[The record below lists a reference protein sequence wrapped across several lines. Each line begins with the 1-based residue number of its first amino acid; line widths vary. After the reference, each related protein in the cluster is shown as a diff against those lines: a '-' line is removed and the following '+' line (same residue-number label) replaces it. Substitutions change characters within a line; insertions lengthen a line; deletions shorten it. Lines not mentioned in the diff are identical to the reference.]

1 VTNVLMVTTTMRMLD
16 WVHGDTSDARPVALL
31 GVGSVVRGVGAE
43 HWLVGTLSTSNDAN
57 HSSAATHHGLTDAR
71 GHSDTGL
78 SSVLGVADDDSGGA
92 GGTGEN
98 ATVSELGLNVGDNG
112 TLGHGINWEDVANSE
127 GGFGTAIDE
136 HSGVHALDSDEKLS
150 VLLEFVLVSETDFSE
165 RCASARVV
173 NDVLNDALDVS
184 LALSE
189 VKSSESGWGHSLG
202 GVRLED
208 RAATTSLCS
217 DYSSH
222 D

>member
-1 VTNVLMVTTTMRMLD
+1 VTNVLMVTTTVRMLD
-16 WVHGDTSDARPVALL
+16 WVHGDTSDAWPVALL

-57 HSSAATHHGLTDAR
+57 HSSAATHDGFTDTR

-78 SSVLGVADDDSGGA
+78 SAILGVTDDDSGGA
-92 GGTGEN
+92 GSAGEN
-98 ATVSELGLNVGDNG
+98 TTVSELGLTVGDNSS
-112 TLGHGINWEDVANSE
+112 LGHGVHWENVSDSE
-127 GGFGTAIDE
+127 RGFGAAIDE

-150 VLLEFVLVSETDFSE
+150 VLLEFVLVSENDFGK
-165 RCASARVV
+165 RCATARVV

-184 LALSE
+184 LAFDE
-189 VKSSESGWGHSLG
+189 VKSSESGWSHSLG